1 MARSLRVAPQ
11 YIEKVRAAL
20 LANGFP
26 RQQDLAE
33 ALEISRD
40 RVSAFLNGRPVGYL
54 NFTEICRVLALEWQ
68 EIADFGTQECQSPE
82 SSDRLDSL
90 AGRLLGY
97 AGLSDI
103 QSAPHIPEPPP
114 RETPPFLFEL
124 ILQIDFK
131 EQSRQFKE
139 VIELHRAAG
148 FLVHGDRGFG
158 QQFLVNR
165 LLRLKRGWQNQSP
178 IKIDVSYRGVAKN
191 IPTLWRELTDWVG
204 LPKYAQPREILDKVC
219 DRFQTQDVIFIFY
232 TVDYMLPGML
242 SQWLQEFWEPLVAMA
257 KQNMP
262 KQETHLLMFLVDNCG
277 SVCQSTVR
285 LADGLEHSDYPCI
298 PLRLPPASLFPP
310 DALDEWIDIAIAF
323 REVQFSNGLTSQ
335 VLLERSNNG
344 VPQYVYEE
352 ICKCW
357 GISWEGVLAKWLI

>member
-1 MARSLRVAPQ
+1 MARSLRVAPK
-11 YIEKVRAAL
+11 YIDKLKLALVR
-20 LANGFP
+20 NGFP
-26 RQQDLAE
+26 TQQQLAE
-33 ALEISRD
+33 NLGISRD
-40 RVSAFLNGRPVGYL
+40 TVSKFLTGKYVGIL
-54 NFTEICRVLALEWQ
+54 NFQEICRVLGLEWQ
-68 EIADFGTQECQSPE
+68 EIADFGTQERQSSE

-97 AGLSDI
+97 AGLSDTESVPQI
-103 QSAPHIPEPPP
+103 AEPTP
-114 RETPPFLFEL
+114 ETPPFLFEL

-139 VIELHRAAG
+139 FIELHRTAG

-178 IKIDVSYRGVAKN
+178 IKIDVSSRGVLKN

-204 LPKYAQPREILDKVC
+204 LPKDSEPRKILDKIC

-242 SQWLQEFWEPLVAMA
+242 SQWLQEFWEPLVARA

-277 SVCQSTVR
+277 NVCHSTVR
-285 LADGLEHSDYPCI
+285 LAEELEHPEYPSI
-298 PLRLPPASLFPP
+298 PLRLSPASPFPT
-310 DALDEWIDIAIAF
+310 DALDEWIDMAITF
-323 REVQFSNGLTSQ
+323 REVQFPNGLTSQ